1 MPDSKYSTH
10 KPHYNNKWYYWRHQC
25 LFRPGNYRSSNGVF
39 DPKQAN
45 LGPNTITLQYVDPN
59 NCKDNASRIINV
71 YETPTADFI
80 VDKAV
85 ICQDSF
91 VVVEYNGSITSGG
104 SYNWTFGNDVMT
116 PGNGTGPFNIKVD
129 QSGNKTINLTATK
142 NGCVSQP
149 YQLDVEVDPRVP
161 PVSIECIDQKAT
173 EITVGW
179 NSIAN
184 INDYTLLINGT
195 PVTTTT
201 NLTYNLTGLTPN
213 DVVFFELRANSNNV
227 CPSTKDTITCIAELC
242 PPIIIDFS
250 VGDTTI
256 CLDAD
261 AKPFQVDALISS
273 GLGTGTGVK
282 TWSGRGI
289 NADGL
294 YDPVAAGPSTGQ
306 GHKITL
312 TFVEG
317 TCDESASLFVK
328 FLAQPKSTFTAQ
340 DTICVF
346 DNLDITYSGTPGQ
359 PLDWKTPP
367 G

>member
-1 MPDSKYSTH
+1 M
-10 KPHYNNKWYYWRHQC
+10 
-25 LFRPGNYRSSNGVF
+25 
-39 DPKQAN
+39 
-45 LGPNTITLQYVDPN
+45 
-59 NCKDNASRIINV
+59 
-71 YETPTADFI
+71 
-80 VDKAV
+80 
-85 ICQDSF
+85 
-91 VVVEYNGSITSGG
+91 
-104 SYNWTFGNDVMT
+104 
-116 PGNGTGPFNIKVD
+116 
-129 QSGNKTINLTATK
+129 
-142 NGCVSQP
+142 
-149 YQLDVEVDPRVP
+149 
-161 PVSIECIDQKAT
+161 
-173 EITVGW
+173 
-179 NSIAN
+179 
-184 INDYTLLINGT
+184 
-195 PVTTTT
+195 
-201 NLTYNLTGLTPN
+201 
-213 DVVFFELRANSNNV
+213 FFELRANSNNA

-328 FLAQPKSTFTAQ
+328 NSSTT
-340 DTICVF
+340 
-346 DNLDITYSGTPGQ
+346 
-359 PLDWKTPP
+359 
-367 G
+367 